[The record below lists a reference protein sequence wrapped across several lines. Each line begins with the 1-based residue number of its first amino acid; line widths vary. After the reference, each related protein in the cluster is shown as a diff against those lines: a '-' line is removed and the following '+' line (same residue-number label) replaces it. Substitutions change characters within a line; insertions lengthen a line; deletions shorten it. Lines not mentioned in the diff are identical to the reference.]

1 MTKIIGAAIGSCV
14 HVGGLHHFLKLAEAE
29 GCSAQSFGPAVTVKR
44 LVNIII
50 EENPDIVALSY
61 RLTPG
66 AAGELFDEL
75 RDELSRVRRS
85 GIRMIFGGT
94 PPVAAVAKASGLF
107 DRVFDGTESM
117 NAIKEYLRGST
128 AKAGEASFPG
138 TLTGRIEQKYPYPL
152 IRHHFGRPTLSET
165 LEGVEKIAMSGVL
178 DVLSI
183 GPDQNAQEHFFHPE
197 EMDHSQDGAGG
208 VPVRK
213 PEDLEAIYHRSRCG
227 NYPLVRCYAGTRDL
241 IKWAEMSLRTINNA
255 WAAIPLCWYSVI
267 DGRSKRSV
275 SEAIREHQEV
285 MGWYARQGV
294 PVEVNES
301 HQWSLRDAHD
311 TLAVT
316 MAFLAAYNAKKA
328 GVRDYVSQYM
338 FNNPPG
344 TSPEMDIAKM
354 LAKDELISELKN
366 DSFNVL
372 REVRAGLAHFSSNP
386 SFAQGQLASSAVIS
400 LALKPHILHVVGFS
414 EGDHAIFPDELIQS
428 CEIAHGVLHNTLS
441 GMPDLTDSKR
451 VMERKNELK
460 DEARYLLE
468 ALRKR
473 GEDSVRDP
481 WSDPDLIAGA
491 IKDGVLDAPHFKG
504 NKYLCG
510 NIVTGLADGAWHAID
525 PATGSR
531 IDERTRL
538 RMLIFNQLSQ

>member
-1 MTKIIGAAIGSCV
+1 
-14 HVGGLHHFLKLAEAE
+14 
-29 GCSAQSFGPAVTVKR
+29 
-44 LVNIII
+44 
-50 EENPDIVALSY
+50 
-61 RLTPG
+61 
-66 AAGELFDEL
+66 
-75 RDELSRVRRS
+75 
-85 GIRMIFGGT
+85 
-94 PPVAAVAKASGLF
+94 
-107 DRVFDGTESM
+107 
-117 NAIKEYLRGST
+117 
-128 AKAGEASFPG
+128 
-138 TLTGRIEQKYPYPL
+138 
-152 IRHHFGRPTLSET
+152 
-165 LEGVEKIAMSGVL
+165 
-178 DVLSI
+178 
-183 GPDQNAQEHFFHPE
+183 
-197 EMDHSQDGAGG
+197 
-208 VPVRK
+208 
-213 PEDLEAIYHRSRCG
+213 
-227 NYPLVRCYAGTRDL
+227 
-241 IKWAEMSLRTINNA
+241 
-255 WAAIPLCWYSVI
+255 
-267 DGRSKRSV
+267 SKRSL

-344 TSPEMDIAKM
+344 TSPGMDIAKM

-386 SFAQGQLASSAVIS
+386 SFAQGQLAASAVIS

-441 GMPDLTDSKR
+441 GMPDLADSKI
-451 VMERKNELK
+451 VIERKNELK

-473 GEDSVRDP
+473 GEDSGRDP
-481 WSDPDLIAGA
+481 WSDADLIAGA

-510 NIVTGLADGAWHAID
+510 NIVTGLSDGAWHAID
-525 PATGSR
+525 PTTGSR

-538 RMLIFNQLSQ
+538 RMLIFNQRSQ

>member
-1 MTKIIGAAIGSCV
+1 MKRIIGAAIGSCV

-29 GCSAQSFGPAVTVKR
+29 GYSTQSFGPAVPLKR
-44 LVNIII
+44 LISIIS

-61 RLTPG
+61 RLTPVT
-66 AAGELFDEL
+66 AGELFSEL
-75 RDELSRVRRS
+75 RDELSRAGKS
-85 GIRMIFGGT
+85 GVRMIFGGT
-94 PPVAAVAKASGLF
+94 PPVAAVARASALF
-107 DRVFDGTESM
+107 ERVFDGTEPVS
-117 NAIKEYLRGST
+117 AITEYLRGRT
-128 AKAGEASFPG
+128 DKAGVASFPD
-138 TLTGRIEQKYPYPL
+138 TLKGRIEQKYPYPL
-152 IRHHFGRPTLSET
+152 IRHHFGRPTLEET
-165 LEGVEKIAMSGVL
+165 LDGVEKIAMSGVL
-178 DVLSI
+178 DVLSV

-241 IKWAEMSLRTINNA
+241 LKWAEMSVTTINNA

-267 DGRSKRSV
+267 DGRSKRLI

-285 MGWYARQGV
+285 MGWYARRGI

-311 TLAVT
+311 TLAVA
-316 MAFLAAYNAKKA
+316 MAFLAAWNAKKA

-344 TSPEMDIAKM
+344 TTPEMDIAKM
-354 LAKDELISELKN
+354 LAKDELIGELK
-366 DSFNVL
+366 DGTFDVI

-386 SFAQGQLASSAVIS
+386 SFAQGQLAASAVIS
-400 LALKPHILHVVGFS
+400 LALRPHILHVVGFS
-414 EGDHAIFPDELIQS
+414 EGDHAIVPDELIQS
-428 CEIAHGVLHNTLS
+428 CEIAHGVLHDTLS

-451 VMERKNELK
+451 VIERKNELM

-468 ALRKR
+468 TLRRR
-473 GEDSVRDP
+473 GEDSGNDP
-481 WSDPDLIAGA
+481 WSDPDVIAGA
-491 IKDGVLDAPHFKG
+491 IKAGVLDAPHFRG
-504 NKYLCG
+504 NRYLCG
-510 NIVTGLADGAWHAID
+510 KIVTGLVDGAWHAID
-525 PATGSR
+525 PSTGAR
-531 IDERTRL
+531 LDERTRL
-538 RMLIFNQLSQ
+538 MILSGL